1 MNSGV
6 APSAFTIGQPQPRT
20 EDLRFVQGAGRFVDD
35 IEMSGA
41 AHMVLVRSPYAA
53 AAIKSID
60 GSRAIE
66 VSGVLA
72 VLTAED
78 LTADGIGTLHTSV
91 KRKLRD
97 GLPMPEPPFRLL
109 AHGAARFVG
118 DAVAAI
124 VAETLAA
131 AQEGA
136 EQVLVEYDELPCVTD
151 AVEAV
156 QQGAPAVWPDDA
168 PENICFVFEQ
178 GDRAAVEAAFARADH
193 VTKLDFRVSRV
204 SANPLEPRNALG
216 IFDPA
221 EGRYTLFTGT
231 QMPHKLRSELA
242 EKTLF
247 VPSTALRVVS
257 PDVGGAFGM
266 KGSPYPEQ
274 ALVLWAA
281 RKTGRPVQWSA
292 TRNESFLSDYHAR
305 DTASTVELALDRN
318 GMFLAL
324 RIKTLANLGAYLAF
338 NTPHSSTNNLGGLA
352 GTYRT
357 PHIHAE
363 VTGVFT
369 NTQPNA
375 PYRGAGRPE
384 ATYALERVI
393 DVAARELQIDRVE
406 LRKRNLI
413 PSDAM
418 PFKTGLV
425 FTYDSG
431 DFLANME
438 LALEA
443 AEWQGFE
450 KRRAESAS
458 RGYLRGRGIVNAIEI
473 AGGPFKNPNEE
484 AADLRFDANGDLTVL
499 LGTHNHG
506 QGHETAF
513 RQIAVSLLG
522 VKPEHVR
529 IVCGDT
535 DLLAHGRGTFGSRS
549 LMVGGAAFVRA
560 SEKILARARQIAA
573 QCLEAGEADIE
584 FDAGTFRV
592 TGTDRAIR
600 IEEIARRSHV
610 PASVPDQAEYG
621 LAASAIVTPQ
631 EASFPNGCHICE
643 VEIDPETGKVEVVSY
658 VVVDDVGTV
667 INPLLVKGQI
677 HGGVA
682 QGLGQVCGEEI
693 VYDKSNG
700 QMLTAS
706 FMDYPM
712 PRAQDVPPITVISNP
727 TPTASNPLGV
737 KGAGEAGTVGALPV
751 IMNAII
757 DALSPMGVQHLDMPA
772 TPGRIWTVL
781 QEAKRHKSV

>member
-1 MNSGV
+1 V

-20 EDLRFVQGAGRFVDD
+20 EDWRFIQGAGRFVDD

-60 GSRAIE
+60 RSRAIG
-66 VSGVLA
+66 VPGVLA

-78 LTADGIGTLHTSV
+78 LIADGIGTLHTSV

-97 GLPMPEPPFRLL
+97 GSPMPEPPFRVL
-109 AHGAARFVG
+109 AHGATRFVG

-124 VAETLAA
+124 IADTLAA

-136 EQVLVEYDELPCVTD
+136 EQVLVEYEELPCVTD

-204 SANPLEPRNALG
+204 SANSLEPRNALG
-216 IFDPA
+216 ILDPA
-221 EGRYTLFTGT
+221 EGRYTLFTGA

-247 VPSTALRVVS
+247 VPSNALRVVS

-274 ALVLWAA
+274 ALALWAA
-281 RKTGRPVQWSA
+281 RKTGRPVRWSA

-305 DTASTVELALDRN
+305 DTVSTIELALDRN
-318 GMFLAL
+318 GIFVAL

-431 DFLANME
+431 NFLANME

-443 AEWQGFE
+443 ADWQGFE

-522 VKPEHVR
+522 LHPEHIR
-529 IVCGDT
+529 IASGDT
-535 DLLAHGRGTFGSRS
+535 DLIAHGRGTFGSRS

-592 TGTDRAIR
+592 AGTDRVIR
-600 IEEIARRSHV
+600 LEEVARRSHL

-643 VEIDPETGKVEVVSY
+643 VEIDPETGEVAVVSY

-677 HGGVA
+677 HGGIA

-693 VYDKSNG
+693 VYDRSNG

-706 FMDYPM
+706 FMDYQM
-712 PRAQDVPPITVISNP
+712 PRAEDVPPITVISNP

-737 KGAGEAGTVGALPV
+737 KGVGEAGTVGALAV
-751 IMNAII
+751 IMNAIM
-757 DALSPMGVQHLDMPA
+757 DALAPIGVRHLDMPA
-772 TPGRIWTVL
+772 TPSRIWTAL
-781 QEAKRHKSV
+781 QEAKRHKSA